1 MILESADGAGL
12 GRRPDCVAGAGPRYR
27 EIPSFTLWRRGQQP
41 PDPIRRGFVAISR
54 FCYPYLGGME
64 AGLRSTPRVGQR
76 VQRASL
82 FEVGLNN
89 DHGILE
95 PSGRQ
100 HTRVMSGR
108 ARPPKT
114 LESRCTAGE
123 TLRYR
128 EIAIFELNDR
138 NRNRGFRD
146 TAALSFGRMK
156 VGNSGSAEASMTP
169 EPNLAP
175 HTGRRRPAPC
185 SQPSI
190 PPPAISRSSPRE
202 QTRVGW

>member
-1 MILESADGAGL
+1 
-12 GRRPDCVAGAGPRYR
+12 
-27 EIPSFTLWRRGQQP
+27 
-41 PDPIRRGFVAISR
+41 
-54 FCYPYLGGME
+54 ME

-169 EPNLAP
+169 EPNLAATHRASKAGALLTTLDP
-175 HTGRRRPAPC
+175 AARYLTVIAARTDACWLVKEQSHDEHDLGLDDFIDRCRRQVCRPRHT
-185 SQPSI
+185 
-190 PPPAISRSSPRE
+190 
-202 QTRVGW
+202 